1 MGLSEGQGR
10 PADSQ
15 GARDS
20 RFGVFI
26 VGLVR
31 EGSLIVFELGICL
44 IFIRNRIGD
53 TATYRFLSNCNQI
66 TSSPRQE
73 SLLIWPH
80 FFQYNRYVSCAKERV
95 GHACRRTQMTVTGR
109 PVFENYPP
117 SPQGWL
123 FRGGQKMQIPGG
135 GGGGGCCSCSRNSG
149 QNCDGFFRRKLCHLT
164 LANNE
169 RSLPKYSTN
178 ATSRPR
184 HHARSIA
191 ICGGL
196 RARPSDEDFPD
207 FFLEKAP
214 KMARYKIYK
223 SRTTPQTYS
232 IQIQIHKG

>member
-135 GGGGGCCSCSRNSG
+135 GGGLLQQLNKHR
-149 QNCDGFFRRKLCHLT
+149 
-164 LANNE
+164 
-169 RSLPKYSTN
+169 
-178 ATSRPR
+178 
-184 HHARSIA
+184 
-191 ICGGL
+191 
-196 RARPSDEDFPD
+196 
-207 FFLEKAP
+207 P
-214 KMARYKIYK
+214 KMRCFFSAKIVSLD
-223 SRTTPQTYS
+223 SREQREIPPEIFDQRDQPTTAPRPLDCDMWRAAGTTVR
-232 IQIQIHKG
+232 